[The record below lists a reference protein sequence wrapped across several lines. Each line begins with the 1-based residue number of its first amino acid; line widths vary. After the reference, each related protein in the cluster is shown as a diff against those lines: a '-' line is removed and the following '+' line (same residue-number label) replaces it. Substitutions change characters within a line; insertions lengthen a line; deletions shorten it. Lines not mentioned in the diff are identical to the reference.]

1 MVLNL
6 HIFLHGI
13 NSTNSNISSG
23 TFNISSYVNELWD
36 ANCEIGGS
44 PWESIWLIFTGRT
57 PRIFLWNVHISLRRR
72 WCYSSWRSKLST
84 SLCLHSYFISN
95 SIIFYK
101 SDIISSRWH
110 PWWELIDVENFIDV
124 IMTTNKEIFTSI
136 GVLTS
141 SLSDHEQNLLM
152 SLLGA
157 TKTITL
163 QNSLRI
169 FNSLLFTW

>member
-1 MVLNL
+1 MSIITRTANL
-6 HIFLHGI
+6 RDLLESLFGWSSPVERRAFSSETSIFLFAEAG
-13 NSTNSNISSG
+13 
-23 TFNISSYVNELWD
+23 V
-36 ANCEIGGS
+36 
-44 PWESIWLIFTGRT
+44 T
-57 PRIFLWNVHISLRRR
+57 PVGE
-72 WCYSSWRSKLST
+72 LST

-110 PWWELIDVENFIDV
+110 PWWELIDVENFIHV

-136 GVLTS
+136 GVLSS

-157 TKTITL
+157 TKTVTL